1 MANNTGITYVSA
13 LTTVLDYA
21 KNNGFDNNEVIEKV
35 QKLIDQKNKVKTP
48 SGKSIARKTNEAIAD
63 LLIGEMDV
71 KNVTKVDNKWVRDNV
86 EGVNT
91 AAKAT
96 AVLNVAVDMGLLE
109 RHMEPKSATRNTL
122 YYTKK

>member
-13 LTTVLDYA
+13 LTTILDYA

-35 QKLIDQKNKVKTP
+35 QKLIEQKTKAKTP

>member
-13 LTTVLDYA
+13 LATILNFA
-21 KNNGFDNNEVIEKV
+21 KDNGFDNNEVIEKV
-35 QKLIDQKNKVKTP
+35 QKLIDQKSKAKTP
-48 SGKSIARKTNEAIAD
+48 SGKSVARKTNEAIAD

-109 RHMEPKSATRNTL
+109 RHIKSKNATRNTL